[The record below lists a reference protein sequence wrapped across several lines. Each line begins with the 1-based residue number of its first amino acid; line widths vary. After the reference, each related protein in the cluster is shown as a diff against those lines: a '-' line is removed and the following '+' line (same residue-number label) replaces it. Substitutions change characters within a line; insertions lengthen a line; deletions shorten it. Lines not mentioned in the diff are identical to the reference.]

1 MSSGRLDRFLRSTSF
16 RLTAWYV
23 VIFALSLASVAIV
36 AEYFIVRSVE
46 TREQAIVTEQLEEYR
61 AEFETRGVPGLADAV
76 SADEAR
82 REQDYVRLGDE
93 SRTVYEHAGS
103 APRPGAGTPP
113 SSAAAAS
120 GEAEGRPP
128 PDERWWRVAVT
139 GVSGNLQLQV
149 GRSKAQEREL
159 LGHVRN
165 ASLEA
170 LATALLLGLVGG
182 ALLTR
187 RALLPVRHLGAVA
200 QTVIRSGQLDARVP
214 TRGSGD
220 DLDDLA
226 TQFNRML
233 DRNQALVGG
242 MREALDNVAHEL
254 RTPLTRLRAG
264 AELALRS
271 PEEPGGLREALA
283 DTVEESDRV
292 LSMLRALMD
301 ISAAETGVMRLERK
315 VVQLDTVAREMI
327 ESYGMVA
334 DERGLRLQSNLLA
347 ARVVGDATRLQQL
360 IANLIDNALKYTP
373 SGGVVEVSTRAL
385 QGSVELTVRDNG
397 VGIAGEE
404 QPRIFERL
412 YRGDR
417 SRSQPGLGLG
427 LSFVKAI
434 CDAHG
439 GSIRVSSE
447 VGKGTQVTVTLPS

>member
-1 MSSGRLDRFLRSTSF
+1 MSSGRIDRFLRSTSF

-23 VIFALSLASVAIV
+23 VVFAFSLASVAIV

-76 SADEAR
+76 TANEAR
-82 REQDYVRLGDE
+82 RQQDYVRLGDE
-93 SRTVYEHAGS
+93 SRTVYEHAASDTRPVPAIPPAPEGS
-103 APRPGAGTPP
+103 A
-113 SSAAAAS
+113 SA
-120 GEAEGRPP
+120 EPEGRPP
-128 PDERWWRVAVT
+128 ADQGWWRVAVT

-187 RALLPVRHLGAVA
+187 RALSPVRHLSAVA
-200 QTVIRSGQLDARVP
+200 ETVIRSGQLDARVP

-233 DRNQALVGG
+233 DRNEALVGG
-242 MREALDNVAHEL
+242 MREALDNVAHDL

-315 VVQLDTVAREMI
+315 PVQLDAIARDMI
-327 ESYGMVA
+327 DTYGMVA
-334 DERGLRLQSNLLA
+334 DERGLRLQANLQGA
-347 ARVVGDATRLQQL
+347 PVVGDVTRLRQL

-385 QGSVELTVRDNG
+385 DGSGELTVRDNG
-397 VGIAGEE
+397 VGIADEE

-439 GSIRVSSE
+439 GSVRVSSAA
-447 VGKGTQVTVTLPS
+447 GQGTQVTVTLPS